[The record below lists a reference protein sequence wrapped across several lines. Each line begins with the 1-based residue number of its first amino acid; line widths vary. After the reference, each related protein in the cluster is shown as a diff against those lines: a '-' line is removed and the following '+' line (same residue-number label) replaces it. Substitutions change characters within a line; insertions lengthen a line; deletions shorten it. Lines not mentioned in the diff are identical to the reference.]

1 MIRGNAPSQSE
12 IRDYLDRNRKK
23 GSQTLSL
30 LGRDIAF
37 IQAIQSPI
45 GHELLKD
52 LVSRHETLLEKVGNI
67 SATDEEKLEF
77 KVVKRLIQEWTER
90 ITRYEKNL
98 DEVVKGAGA
107 GR

>member
-1 MIRGNAPSQSE
+1 MIRVNNPSLSE

-30 LGRDIAF
+30 LGKDVAF

-52 LVSRHETLLEKVGNI
+52 LVGRHETLLEKVGGL
-67 SATDEEKLEF
+67 SASDEEKLEF

-90 ITRYEKNL
+90 ITRYEKSL
-98 DEVVKGAGA
+98 DEIVKGADA